1 MKLKNQYKIITTA
14 LIAAGT
20 LTGCIGSQNSGG
32 GVTSTAAP
40 IQASSSNT
48 KLFVQDT
55 NLTVKLDYGS
65 NTNSVIH
72 YASSVKFNIT
82 NNGNEPIDLS
92 KSTITLVSQDMN
104 GNSVNLGSE
113 FQIGWISAHQTGYQ
127 LSFVKG
133 NGNTQVG
140 QINSTNRGVAAII
153 NPGETISLSGG
164 FNLNNSPFN
173 ISLALS
179 TLSIDGSAPTPTPA
193 PTPSPT
199 PDPTPTPAPTPAPSP
214 AGDCNGIAE
223 WNSDTVYSSSGTK
236 VVYQNIEY
244 RNSWWTK
251 GDNPAQNSGAVGSGK
266 VWTILGNCDGTP
278 TPAPTPTPTPTPA
291 PVPVPAVG
299 NLDVIIDTTN
309 TNCKASAECSGLKVH
324 VANSSGIEVATVTV
338 PDANLGGVL
347 TQPIKNLQAGV
358 TYTVTADNIN
368 NTTQSFDP
376 ITAKATVIKDSTA
389 KIKVSYDKV
398 AIDTGSLTVSVPNV
412 LSSYTGDLH
421 LNIINNITGAMVAA
435 TSVKQGETVTFNDLP
450 VTDESHQYSLQLL
463 TGIADPVRGL
473 YYSVNGNTNFAI
485 SKNKTAT
492 FNLPLIKSE
501 KNLHEVVV
509 NVSGLIGNDQIT
521 TMFDDAASSYAY
533 VTPEASVNGKVT
545 YFVES
550 GLNFG
555 ITLRATGT
563 TTYEKSQFNFTNVIN
578 ANTVYDVNFAKQEKP
593 LLTYDYKVWFKDYN
607 NKFDIMVNGVSSG
620 KSITLTSN
628 AKLASSLWGTCFG
641 QTLTNEMATVKQVGD
656 VYETTLTAKEGSFNF
671 AQQCTLMY
679 DDKTSEV
686 LPGSGG
692 AAHNLMVT
700 SMSVDGATASINQPC
715 AANGCKD
722 PGNGYV
728 NAGYYAQWAVWGRAY
743 NPNTMPFDAINDI
756 IYAFIGFDPA
766 TGNLKTLDSAADSWG
781 LAATSRA
788 LLQYP
793 YMHAH
798 LSFGGWTNNGVN
810 TAPMFQKLS
819 ENPEAMK
826 VFAKQAVELMK
837 KNKFTGL
844 DIDWEWWSDYANSVA
859 PAKNMLAFY
868 KVLRAELDAASKI
881 DGKHYT
887 LTIAVNAGVD
897 RVNAMQNPSNPNSV
911 ADFWKQVNGLVDQ
924 VNLMSYDYHGAY
936 DQDAAYFHANYD
948 FANVPVEKQAA
959 VGQNT
964 GWSIKAVTAAYQAQG
979 IEAKKLVIGLP
990 IYART
995 MQVTN
1000 ATDGGLLQPITG
1012 AGFGDYVEGVLDYK
1026 CLINPVADPVTGCG
1040 VNVAPNDVVFYSADS
1055 TGEQLAAF
1063 NKYGREA
1070 MQPWG
1075 YSPSTKTFVT
1085 FDDKWSVKAKTQK
1098 VVEGKMGGT
1107 MFWELDGDSTDPSKS
1122 LVRAAAASLN
1132 GK

>member
-1 MKLKNQYKIITTA
+1 
-14 LIAAGT
+14 
-20 LTGCIGSQNSGG
+20 
-32 GVTSTAAP
+32 
-40 IQASSSNT
+40 
-48 KLFVQDT
+48 
-55 NLTVKLDYGS
+55 
-65 NTNSVIH
+65 
-72 YASSVKFNIT
+72 
-82 NNGNEPIDLS
+82 
-92 KSTITLVSQDMN
+92 
-104 GNSVNLGSE
+104 
-113 FQIGWISAHQTGYQ
+113 
-127 LSFVKG
+127 
-133 NGNTQVG
+133 
-140 QINSTNRGVAAII
+140 
-153 NPGETISLSGG
+153 
-164 FNLNNSPFN
+164 
-173 ISLALS
+173 
-179 TLSIDGSAPTPTPA
+179 
-193 PTPSPT
+193 
-199 PDPTPTPAPTPAPSP
+199 
-214 AGDCNGIAE
+214 
-223 WNSDTVYSSSGTK
+223 
-236 VVYQNIEY
+236 
-244 RNSWWTK
+244 
-251 GDNPAQNSGAVGSGK
+251 
-266 VWTILGNCDGTP
+266 
-278 TPAPTPTPTPTPA
+278 
-291 PVPVPAVG
+291 
-299 NLDVIIDTTN
+299 
-309 TNCKASAECSGLKVH
+309 
-324 VANSSGIEVATVTV
+324 
-338 PDANLGGVL
+338 
-347 TQPIKNLQAGV
+347 
-358 TYTVTADNIN
+358 
-368 NTTQSFDP
+368 
-376 ITAKATVIKDSTA
+376 
-389 KIKVSYDKV
+389 
-398 AIDTGSLTVSVPNV
+398 
-412 LSSYTGDLH
+412 
-421 LNIINNITGAMVAA
+421 
-435 TSVKQGETVTFNDLP
+435 
-450 VTDESHQYSLQLL
+450 L

-844 DIDWEWWSDYANSVA
+844 DIDWEWWSDYANNVA
-859 PAKNMLAFY
+859 PAKKMLAFY
-868 KVLRAELDAASKI
+868 QTLRTALDNAGKE
-881 DGKHYT
+881 DGKTYT
-887 LTIAVNAGVD
+887 LTIAVNGGSDRILALEGKNVD
-897 RVNAMQNPSNPNSV
+897 GTSNGNPNAVSN
-911 ADFWKQVNGLVDQ
+911 FWSQVGGLMNHINVM
-924 VNLMSYDYHGAY
+924 NYDYHGSW
-936 DQDAAYFHANYD
+936 DAGSPAYFQANYD
-948 FANVPVEKQAA
+948 FQNLGSNK
-959 VGQNT
+959 VGKDE
-964 GWSIKAVTAAYQAQG
+964 GWSIKSSMNTYIARGVP
-979 IEAKKLVIGLP
+979 AKKLVAGIPL
-990 IYART
+990 YART
-995 MQVTN
+995 MTVASATN
-1000 ATDGGLLQPITG
+1000 GGLFQSVTG
-1012 AGFGDYVEGVLDYK
+1012 AGFGDYENGILDYK
-1026 CLINPVADPVTGCG
+1026 CIINPVNNPVTGCG
-1040 VNVAPNDVVFYSADS
+1040 SDKPIAGVKSLAFYSSTSNVTTFNQYGLDS
-1055 TGEQLAAF
+1055 L
-1063 NKYGREA
+1063 
-1070 MQPWG
+1070 QPWA
-1075 YSPSTKTFVT
+1075 YSAQTNSFMTY
-1085 FDDKWSVKAKTQK
+1085 DDQWSAVQKAKAVKAT
-1098 VVEGKMGGT
+1098 GLGGT
-1107 MFWELDGDSTDPSKS
+1107 MYWELDGDAQNAQQSIVQAVKDEYNK
-1122 LVRAAAASLN
+1122 
-1132 GK
+1132 